1 MYRDVH
7 KANDMGVSKK
17 LLYLAVCNPDLSV
30 TGATVRMGFFIQ
42 YLSHF
47 YDITLVHMGGSGHA
61 VDPDIEE
68 QCCDRDNRLGV
79 SQRIRVPFS
88 QAGYFL
94 FSPTLY
100 REAAQ
105 ILKTGTFDY
114 LMVDYGLAAV
124 YGILLARQYCIPLLY
139 SSHNVEYKLYW
150 DMSRVDP
157 RRLVL
162 APYVY
167 WAERTVCRMA
177 NLVIVVA
184 EKDRQDYAQWIPRDR
199 IVVIPQGFDPEQ
211 VNPFYV
217 PPPSSP
223 PIVVFNG
230 SFKDQNNLQ
239 AARLIV
245 QEIAPKVAQV
255 FPEVI
260 FQLIGADPPSTLQGP
275 NIELIGFV
283 NSIDPYLQRANLV
296 IAPMPYAH
304 GISTKVVTGLA
315 FGKTVLTT
323 PAVAQGMPNSYQQL
337 HVAPLQDFAQQIIEL
352 LKKDPIVNR
361 HEFTTLKQD
370 FAWPDL
376 LNQLHQK
383 IEASSSLELPHQKSK
398 SDRIEGF

>member
-1 MYRDVH
+1 MTA
-7 KANDMGVSKK
+7 KKK
-17 LLYLAVCNPDLSV
+17 LLYLAVCDPDLSV

-47 YDITLVHMGGSGHA
+47 YDITLVHMAGSGHA

-68 QCCDRDNRLGV
+68 QCRDLDNRLGV
-79 SQRIRVPFS
+79 VQRIRVPFS

-105 ILKTGTFDY
+105 LLKTETFDY
-114 LMVDYGLAAV
+114 LVVDYGLAAV
-124 YGILLARQYCIPLLY
+124 YGILLARQYRIPLIY

-167 WAERTVCRMA
+167 WAERTVCQMA
-177 NLVIVVA
+177 NLVVVVA

-211 VNPFYV
+211 VNPFYD

-223 PIVVFNG
+223 PIVIFNG

-245 QEIAPKVAQV
+245 KEIAPKVAQA
-255 FPEVI
+255 FPDVI
-260 FQLIGADPPSTLQGP
+260 FQLIGAHPPSDLQGP
-275 NIELIGFV
+275 NIELLGF
-283 NSIDPYLQRANLV
+283 IDHLDPYLHRANLV

-323 PAVAQGMPNSYQQL
+323 PAVAQGMPKLYQHL
-337 HVAPLQDFAQQIIEL
+337 HVASLGDFADTIIEL
-352 LKKDPIVNR
+352 LEKDPDINTSK
-361 HEFTTLKQD
+361 FTTLKQD
-370 FAWPDL
+370 FGWPDL
-376 LNQLHQK
+376 LTLLQQK
-383 IEASSSLELPHQKSK
+383 IEASASLKLGDSKPNSFKS
-398 SDRIEGF
+398 E